1 VGRKIPADGEADTP
15 VFRMKIFA
23 PNSVVAQSRFWY
35 YMRQLKKV
43 KRSVGEILAVNEI
56 FESKP
61 DTVKNFGV
69 WLRYKS
75 RSDTVNMYKEFRD
88 VTMSGAVEQMY
99 VEMSGRHR
107 ARWSSI
113 MVLKVVAVAPK
124 DCKRPRTL
132 QFHNSSIAFPL
143 PHKRPR
149 APEKKYRT
157 TYKATRPITF
167 ISTKRDTISDVLE
180 RKAKNAARRQPGG
193 AGGDAD
199 EQA

>member
-1 VGRKIPADGEADTP
+1 MGRKIPADGEADTP

-61 DTVKNFGV
+61 DTVKNFAV

-99 VEMSGRHR
+99 MEMSGRHR
-107 ARWSSI
+107 ARWSAI
-113 MVLKVVAVAPK
+113 MVLKVVAVAAK

-143 PHKRPR
+143 PHQRPR

-157 TYKATRPITF
+157 TFKANRPVTF
-167 ISTKRDTISDVLE
+167 ISSKRDTITEVLD
-180 RKAKNAARRQPGG
+180 RKAKNVARRQPGG
-193 AGGDAD
+193 AGGDA